1 MSCTGCSKGWRAQS
15 AWSMEYLLGMD
26 GGDKDWVTDYII
38 DSEEANDQT
47 IVKRATKGKDILNML
62 SKNKS
67 FRIYDR
73 IATRSS
79 TLARQDGETDL
90 PTDKLELLDDYEA
103 PQAIPE
109 NLLSKCGILTNYKWS
124 VLNTPNTGEFQT
136 HNHSIHPTLWCAK
149 ITKCLKYSKLSNV
162 ETNTLGTS

>member
-1 MSCTGCSKGWRAQS
+1 
-15 AWSMEYLLGMD
+15 MEYLLGMD
-26 GGDKDWVTDYII
+26 GGNKDWVTDYII

-67 FRIYDR
+67 FRIYDS
-73 IATRSS
+73 IATRLS
-79 TLARQDGETDL
+79 TLARRDGETDL

-124 VLNTPNTGEFQT
+124 VLNTQNTGESHT
-136 HNHSIHPTLWCAK
+136 HNHSIHPTIGCAK
-149 ITKCLKYSKLSNV
+149 MTKSV
-162 ETNTLGTS
+162 